1 MLKDEIEISQLIAT
15 FAVINIIED
24 ATQSVAFRNRNQNIQ
39 KIEWLRN
46 PSRSLTFWILDH

>member
-39 KIEWLRN
+39 KIE
-46 PSRSLTFWILDH
+46 